1 MEHNFLIVMPPLK
14 SDRRMD
20 ELALSLSKKEEV
32 HKIASPEEISGF
44 KNPIIILPFFIKDEE
59 AADFLSCVPE
69 NTHIYAGVMGEKV
82 RKTVE
87 ELSLNY
93 LNILEEEIFCRDNAL
108 ITAEGALSLIINS
121 TSETLYSMRVAVFG
135 YGRIG
140 ERLTRM
146 LLALG
151 ATVRVFSSNE
161 EELSRAR
168 TRGIS
173 ACHLWQ
179 RDNMEIFSALVNTV
193 PLRHV
198 VDEDTLKS
206 MSENAYILDLAS
218 GENNVNW
225 RVMNSLYLKGEK
237 ASSLPS
243 KVSPKSAA
251 LAIERAIY
259 RHLN

>member
-1 MEHNFLIVMPPLK
+1 MDNDFLIVSSDGNP
-14 SDRRMD
+14 DRRMD
-20 ELALSLSKKEEV
+20 FLTSALSKKERV
-32 HKIASPEEISGF
+32 YTISSPEEVMGY
-44 KNPIIILPFFIKDEE
+44 KRPVIILPFFIKDERVKEIISFAPRGTAVFGGHAGELTRE
-59 AADFLSCVPE
+59 AVDSGGLDY
-69 NTHIYAGVMGEKV
+69 TD
-82 RKTVE
+82 
-87 ELSLNY
+87 
-93 LNILEEEIFCRDNAL
+93 ILEEEQFCRDNAL

-121 TSETLYSMRVAVFG
+121 TEETLYSMRVAVLG

-146 LLALG
+146 LLGLG

-161 EELSRAR
+161 EEVSRAK

-179 RDNMEIFSALVNTV
+179 RDNMEIFRAVVNTV

-198 VDEDTLKS
+198 IDEDTL
-206 MSENAYILDLAS
+206 MSLTESAYILDLAS

-225 RVMNSLYLKGEK
+225 KVMNALKLKGEK
-237 ASSLPS
+237 ASSLPA

-251 LAIERAIY
+251 LAVERAIF

>member
-1 MEHNFLIVMPPLK
+1 MKHDFLIVSSDGKL
-14 SDRRMD
+14 DRRID
-20 ELALSLSKKEEV
+20 ELFCSLSKKEEV
-32 HKIASPEEISGF
+32 RLVDSPDLLKLGDASVL
-44 KNPIIILPFFIKDEE
+44 ILPFFINDER
-59 AADFLSCVPE
+59 ARLF
-69 NTHIYAGVMGEKV
+69 
-82 RKTVE
+82 
-87 ELSLNY
+87 
-93 LNILEEEIFCRDNAL
+93 LEECPEGATVFGGHPTESLIGLITEKKLRYTDILSDEQFCRDNAL

-121 TSETLYSMRVAVFG
+121 TDETLYSMRVAVFG

-146 LLALG
+146 LLGLG

-161 EELSRAR
+161 DELSRAK

-179 RDNMEIFSALVNTV
+179 RENMDIFRALVNTV

-198 VDEDTLKS
+198 IDEDTLVS
-206 MSENAYILDLAS
+206 LSDTAYILDLAS

-225 RVMNSLYLKGEK
+225 RAMNSLSIKGEK
-237 ASSLPS
+237 ASSLPT
-243 KVSPKSAA
+243 KVSPRSAA
-251 LAIERAIY
+251 LAVERTIF

>member
-1 MEHNFLIVMPPLK
+1 MKHDFFLVSSDRGP
-14 SDRRMD
+14 DRRME
-20 ELALSLSKKEEV
+20 ELERSLSKKERV
-32 HKIASPEEISGF
+32 YSLSSPEDLTKVES
-44 KNPIIILPFFIKDEE
+44 PVVILPFFIKDER
-59 AADFLSCVPE
+59 AAELISMAKRGTPVF
-69 NTHIYAGVMGEKV
+69 AGHLGEET
-82 RKTVE
+82 RKIID
-87 ELSLNY
+87 ELSLDY
-93 LNILEEEIFCRDNAL
+93 TDILDEEGFCRDNAL

-121 TSETLYSMRVAVFG
+121 TDETLYSMRVAILG

-140 ERLTRM
+140 ERLARM
-146 LLALG
+146 LLSLG
-151 ATVRVFSSNE
+151 ATVRVFSSNSD
-161 EELSRAR
+161 ELARAK

-179 RDNMEIFSALVNTV
+179 RENMDIFRAVVNTV

-198 VDEDTLKS
+198 IDEDTLYS
-206 MSENAYILDLAS
+206 LSDSAYILDLAS

-225 RVMNSLYLKGEK
+225 KVMNSLMLKGEK

-251 LAIERAIY
+251 LAVERAIF

>member
-1 MEHNFLIVMPPLK
+1 MDNDFLIVSSDGNP
-14 SDRRMD
+14 DRRM
-20 ELALSLSKKEEV
+20 EFLTSALSKKERV
-32 HKIASPEEISGF
+32 YTVSSPEEITSY
-44 KNPIIILPFFIKDEE
+44 KRPVIILPFFIKDEKAGALLSAVPRGTAVFGGHVGE
-59 AADFLSCVPE
+59 ETRKAIAD
-69 NTHIYAGVMGEKV
+69 GELV
-82 RKTVE
+82 YTDV
-87 ELSLNY
+87 
-93 LNILEEEIFCRDNAL
+93 LEEEQFCRDNAL

-121 TSETLYSMRVAVFG
+121 TEETLYSMRIAVLG

-146 LLALG
+146 LLGLG

-161 EELSRAR
+161 EELSRAK

-179 RDNMEIFSALVNTV
+179 RDNMEIFRAVVNTV

-198 VDEDTLKS
+198 VDEDTLMA
-206 MSENAYILDLAS
+206 MSESAYILDLAS

-225 RVMNSLYLKGEK
+225 KVMTSLKIKGEK
-237 ASSLPS
+237 ASSLPA
-243 KVSPKSAA
+243 KVSPRSAA
-251 LAIERAIY
+251 LAVERAIF

>member
-1 MEHNFLIVMPPLK
+1 MEELI
-14 SDRRMD
+14 S
-20 ELALSLSKKEEV
+20 SLSKKERVYPLLLPDDLNKSE
-32 HKIASPEEISGF
+32 SPVV
-44 KNPIIILPFFIKDEE
+44 ILPFFIKDEKVAE
-59 AADFLSCVPE
+59 LLAYAKRGTRVFGG
-69 NTHIYAGVMGEKV
+69 HIGEETNRV
-82 RKTVE
+82 AE
-87 ELSLNY
+87 ERSLDY
-93 LNILEEEIFCRDNAL
+93 TDILEEEGFCRDNAL

-121 TSETLYSMRVAVFG
+121 TDETLYSMRVAVLG

-146 LLALG
+146 LLSLG
-151 ATVRVFSSNE
+151 ATVRVFSSNS
-161 EELSRAR
+161 EELSRAK

-179 RDNMEIFSALVNTV
+179 RDNMDIFRAVVNTV

-198 VDEDTLKS
+198 IDEDTLYS
-206 MSENAYILDLAS
+206 LSDAAYILDLAS

-225 RVMNSLYLKGEK
+225 RVMNSLMLKGEK
-237 ASSLPS
+237 ASSLPQ

-251 LAIERAIY
+251 LAVERAIF